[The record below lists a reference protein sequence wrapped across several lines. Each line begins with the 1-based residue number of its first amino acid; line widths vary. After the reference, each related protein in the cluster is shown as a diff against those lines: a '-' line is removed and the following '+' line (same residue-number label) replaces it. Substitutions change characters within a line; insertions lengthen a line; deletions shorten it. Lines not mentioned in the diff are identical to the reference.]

1 MKPGGE
7 ERQPAVS
14 TPCAATQAALTTET
28 EVALSA
34 DELAPCHGVS
44 ERFAEMAADLLT
56 PVREPVAGFEIGPE
70 WPDVHTIAEMPVPD
84 AENEEETS

>member
-1 MKPGGE
+1 
-7 ERQPAVS
+7 
-14 TPCAATQAALTTET
+14 
-28 EVALSA
+28 
-34 DELAPCHGVS
+34 
-44 ERFAEMAADLLT
+44 MAAELLT